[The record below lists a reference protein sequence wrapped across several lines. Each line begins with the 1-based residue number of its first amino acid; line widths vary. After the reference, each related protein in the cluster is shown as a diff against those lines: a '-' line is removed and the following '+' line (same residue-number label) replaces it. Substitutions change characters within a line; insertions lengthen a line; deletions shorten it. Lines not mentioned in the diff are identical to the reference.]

1 MAEFSDFVNGL
12 DILFGNKFIL
22 FLFTAVFGYL
32 TYRSYLEKNKNEKIY
47 VFNGTVLESECVS
60 NVSSSVTRKSRVSDR
75 YSTTSY
81 SNTTKCTVKLS
92 YNSKF
97 LTDNPEE
104 TEGEEENIVLTGLTN
119 GPYVK
124 GQVLKLQSIG
134 GRREDITLCCSSP
147 AQSFYVF
154 LVLTIICSLF
164 LVLYKSSDE
173 DDE

>member
-1 MAEFSDFVNGL
+1 MEIN
-12 DILFGNKFIL
+12 LFY

-47 VFNGTVLESECVS
+47 VFNGTILESECVS
-60 NVSSSVTRKSRVSDR
+60 NVSSSVTRKSGVSDR

-104 TEGEEENIVLTGLTN
+104 TEGDEETIVLTGLTN

-134 GRREDITLCCSSP
+134 GREDITLCCSSP
-147 AQSFYVF
+147 AQSFYIF
-154 LVLTIICSLF
+154 LVLTIVCSLF
-164 LVLYKSSDE
+164 LVFYKSSDE